1 MPELRPC
8 LMTMFGGQAD
18 GQSIAKLNQ
27 LLDEGWRVAGIN
39 PWPRRLPG
47 IVAVDA
53 FVVELA
59 KEPAETDEA
68 GAAA

>member
-1 MPELRPC
+1 ML
-8 LMTMFGGQAD
+8 GGQAD
-18 GQSIAKLNQ
+18 CQSIAKLNQ

-47 IVAVDA
+47 IGAVDA

-59 KEPAETDEA
+59 RESAEADDA